1 MSNVT
6 PSVPAGWYP
15 DPAGTP
21 RQRWWDGIS
30 WTENYSEP
38 QQQAAY
44 PATAQPYSPT
54 AAAEA
59 IQAPAGINVYTP
71 FIWLIAL
78 LPLLPMLALLTIDW
92 GSMFRF
98 DPNNPA
104 SAATA
109 TFGIFLSPGYLIAV
123 FGGFVIYG
131 LNAFFAFRDYSYLAS
146 VGIVRPFHWA
156 WTFLSSIVYVIGRSV
171 VVGRRT
177 GGLGKAP
184 MWVAIGSIVL
194 SFVFSIVMM
203 VQMFAA
209 MSASLGDL
217 VTR

>member
-21 RQRWWDGIS
+21 RQRWWDGTS
-30 WTENYSEP
+30 WTENYTEP
-38 QQQAAY
+38 AAASQPYTPNAAAQAA
-44 PATAQPYSPT
+44 
-54 AAAEA
+54 
-59 IQAPAGINVYTP
+59 QAPTGINVYTP

-78 LPLLPMLALLTIDW
+78 LPLIPLLSLLTIDW
-92 GSMFRF
+92 SSMFRF
-98 DPNNPA
+98 DLDNPA

-109 TFGIFLSPGYLIAV
+109 PLGIFLSPGYLIAV
-123 FGGFVIYG
+123 FGGFIIYG
-131 LNAFFAFRDYSYLAS
+131 LNAFFAYRDYSYLAS

-156 WTFLSSIVYVIGRSV
+156 WTFLSSPVYVIGRSV

-184 MWVAIGSIVL
+184 MWVSIGAMAL
-194 SFVFSIVMM
+194 SFVVTIIMTI
-203 VQMFAA
+203 QMFSA
-209 MSASLGDL
+209 MTESISNLDF
-217 VTR
+217 R